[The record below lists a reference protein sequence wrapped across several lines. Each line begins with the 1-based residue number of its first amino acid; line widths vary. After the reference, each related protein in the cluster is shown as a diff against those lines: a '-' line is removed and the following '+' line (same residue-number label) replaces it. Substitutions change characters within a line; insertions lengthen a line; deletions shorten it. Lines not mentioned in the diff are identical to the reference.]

1 MRLVEHVRSRS
12 RQGLVLAAVAALSA
26 VGPAST
32 GTAAGATAEPATGQR
47 TVTTPDAPPWADGKI
62 AFVRGGKIRTI
73 DPDGTDAAVL
83 TSSRRN
89 SSPSWSPDG
98 GQIAYVHEDRSGGRD
113 LWVMQAD
120 GSARTKL
127 TTDGNVA
134 EGSPAWSPDGS
145 SLAYGGTCM
154 SPAEEPEACQW
165 YAPETSVLNVVSAVA
180 PFGSPTTALAD
191 PDLGAMDGP
200 INVSGRLAWS
210 PQGDKIAVRSDN
222 YPQAGDQYILRYGA
236 STGSVEVLDMIGYG
250 GLEGTIANP
259 TLSPNGGLMAW
270 DARVDAQGEVYHRGI
285 QMCDV
290 SRATCD
296 LFRQVDGDNH
306 LTFAP
311 SGQGVVL
318 VRTTARDRLV
328 LASTNGTGRATLTK
342 GSQPSW
348 QPLPARPAS

>member
-1 MRLVEHVRSRS
+1 
-12 RQGLVLAAVAALSA
+12 
-26 VGPAST
+26 
-32 GTAAGATAEPATGQR
+32 
-47 TVTTPDAPPWADGKI
+47 
-62 AFVRGGKIRTI
+62 
-73 DPDGTDAAVL
+73 
-83 TSSRRN
+83 
-89 SSPSWSPDG
+89 
-98 GQIAYVHEDRSGGRD
+98 
-113 LWVMQAD
+113 
-120 GSARTKL
+120 
-127 TTDGNVA
+127 VA

-145 SLAYGGTCM
+145 SLAYGGTCT

-210 PQGDKIAVRSDN
+210 PEGDKIAVRSDN

-259 TLSPNGGLMAW
+259 TFSPNGGLMAW
-270 DARVDAQGEVYHRGI
+270 DAQVDAQGDVYHRGI
-285 QMCDV
+285 QMCDA
-290 SRATCD
+290 SRSTCD

-311 SGQGVVL
+311 SGDGVVL
-318 VRTTARDRLV
+318 VRSGVRDRLV
-328 LASTNGTGRATLTK
+328 LAATNGTGRAPLTK

-348 QPLPARPAS
+348 QPLPLTSG